1 MRSPSRRTAKR
12 EIRLLESELKMLEH
26 YRTQCIDLIEDYQSE
41 WNEDFLYFTECFA
54 NDDSESEQKQ
64 DQDTDD
70 SNSTGFQMHDHTRP
84 NIKDEDKECSKI
96 DEMPGWAKKL
106 YKKIAM
112 ITHPDRISSE
122 ERRQAL
128 ERVFLRASTAARSGD
143 YEDLIAIA
151 LEFDL
156 EAGLDDA
163 SLRPVLKAQINKV
176 KEKIREIETEV
187 PWVWGESFG
196 MHDIRCRILRPALA
210 QRKILLTDDEII
222 SAIKEREG
230 QFATG

>member
-1 MRSPSRRTAKR
+1 MRTLSRRTGKR
-12 EIRLLESELKMLEH
+12 EIRLLESELRMLEH
-26 YRTQCIDLIEDYQSE
+26 YYIQCIDLIEDYQSE
-41 WNEDFLYFTECFA
+41 WNEDLLYFTKRFA
-54 NDDSESEQKQ
+54 SDESEQKQ
-64 DQDTDD
+64 DEDSDN
-70 SNSTGFQMHDHTRP
+70 SNSTGFQMHDHTRS
-84 NIKDEDKECSKI
+84 NAEDEDKEHSKI
-96 DEMPGWAKKL
+96 DEMPAWAKRL

-122 ERRQAL
+122 ERRQTL
-128 ERVFLRASTAARSGD
+128 ERVFLRASEAARSGN

-163 SLRPVLKAQINKV
+163 SLRPVLKTQIGKV
-176 KEKIREIETEV
+176 KKKIREIETEV

-196 MHDIRCRILRPALA
+196 MHDIRCRILRPTLA
-210 QRKILLTDDEII
+210 QRKILLTDDEVIA
-222 SAIKEREG
+222 AIKERES